1 MSGVSSDAMRGS
13 PPSSASPASPGK
25 KRACLDL
32 PDGCCIV
39 HRTVESKVAKRMKMY
54 KEYFPEQL
62 SQIFDHQHH
71 QAKKKMGRKLVLK
84 FLEAYTR
91 ISCGEFG
98 DFVDDV
104 SIDDLFSFCFR
115 KKQLFASKERG
126 CDDDDDDMEDED
138 IVDNDEDDD
147 MEDDNDNDGGD
158 KEEEIEEVVAPDIDS
173 SLYYFRW

>member
-1 MSGVSSDAMRGS
+1 
-13 PPSSASPASPGK
+13 
-25 KRACLDL
+25 
-32 PDGCCIV
+32 
-39 HRTVESKVAKRMKMY
+39 
-54 KEYFPEQL
+54 
-62 SQIFDHQHH
+62 
-71 QAKKKMGRKLVLK
+71 MGRKLVLK

-126 CDDDDDDMEDED
+126 CDDDGDDDDDDDDDMED
-138 IVDNDEDDD
+138 N
-147 MEDDNDNDGGD
+147 DNDNDGD
-158 KEEEIEEVVAPDIDS
+158 KKEEIEEVVAPDIDS

>member
-1 MSGVSSDAMRGS
+1 MGVY
-13 PPSSASPASPGK
+13 K
-25 KRACLDL
+25 KY
-32 PDGCCIV
+32 P
-39 HRTVESKVAKRMKMY
+39 
-54 KEYFPEQL
+54 PEQL

-71 QAKKKMGRKLVLK
+71 RAKKKMGRKLVLK

-115 KKQLFASKERG
+115 KKQLLASKERDCDDDG
-126 CDDDDDDMEDED
+126 DDDDDENDENDENDGMDDDDMVD
-138 IVDNDEDDD
+138 DNDNDGD
-147 MEDDNDNDGGD
+147 MEDDNDNDGGDGD

>member
-1 MSGVSSDAMRGS
+1 M
-13 PPSSASPASPGK
+13 
-25 KRACLDL
+25 
-32 PDGCCIV
+32 
-39 HRTVESKVAKRMKMY
+39 EMY
-54 KEYFPEQL
+54 KKYLPEQL
-62 SQIFDHQHH
+62 RQIFDHQHH

-126 CDDDDDDMEDED
+126 CDDDGDDDDDDDDDMEDED

-173 SLYYFRW
+173 SLYYFQL

>member
-1 MSGVSSDAMRGS
+1 M
-13 PPSSASPASPGK
+13 
-25 KRACLDL
+25 
-32 PDGCCIV
+32 

-54 KEYFPEQL
+54 KEYLPEQL
-62 SQIFDHQHH
+62 RQIFDHQHH

-115 KKQLFASKERG
+115 KKQLLASKERG
-126 CDDDDDDMEDED
+126 CDDDGDDDDDDMEDED

-173 SLYYFRW
+173 SLYYFQL

>member
-1 MSGVSSDAMRGS
+1 M
-13 PPSSASPASPGK
+13 
-25 KRACLDL
+25 
-32 PDGCCIV
+32 
-39 HRTVESKVAKRMKMY
+39 HRTVESTVAERMEMY
-54 KEYFPEQL
+54 KKYPPEQL
-62 SQIFDHQHH
+62 RQIFDHQHH

-126 CDDDDDDMEDED
+126 CDDDGDDDENDGMDDDDDMEDED

-173 SLYYFRW
+173 SLYYFQW